1 MIGSTLVAAPRETAL
16 LDALAASA
24 DLLRAA
30 EREEKVACGAWIAP
44 AERVIVLGR
53 MQHAGRVLTSLD
65 LGDWSVARRATTGT
79 AAAVDGALV
88 VSVALPAIDTV
99 FRDATMR
106 TVVNRNVRLLL
117 AGLRSA
123 SVAAA
128 YFGREWIAWQRRPLA
143 VLGLEMTPSGA
154 VLLEALFTLRG
165 SLVLPRELTTDAE
178 RAVDRYPGKMT
189 ASLGE
194 AVGERAPLDA
204 ARAIVDG
211 IAERVG
217 GDTLELKSI
226 AEAPPSE
233 TAEVGRVTSL
243 ESPLPTGAL
252 SVAPRQVPIGWL
264 DVARSPGGMWV
275 GGDVLAPSFALG
287 LGAPPPDGA
296 PMEGASWDDVQR
308 ARDAAR

>member
-1 MIGSTLVAAPRETAL
+1 MIGPTLVAAPRET
-16 LDALAASA
+16 
-24 DLLRAA
+24 DLLRALA
-30 EREEKVACGAWIAP
+30 ESGALLGAAEEEEKVACGAWVSP
-44 AERVIVLGR
+44 ADRSIVLGR
-53 MQHAGRVLTSLD
+53 LQHAGRVLTSLD
-65 LGDWSVARRATTGT
+65 PGGWTVARRASTGT
-79 AAAVDGALV
+79 AVALDGALV

-154 VLLEALFTLRG
+154 VLLEAFFTLRG
-165 SLVLPRELTTDAE
+165 SLALPRELTTDAE
-178 RAVDRYPGKMT
+178 RAVDRYPGKVT
-189 ASLGE
+189 ASLAE
-194 AVGERAPLDA
+194 AVGERAPLDV

-211 IAERVG
+211 IVERVG
-217 GDTLELKSI
+217 SETLDLKAI
-226 AEAPPSE
+226 AGARGSE

-243 ESPLPTGAL
+243 ESPLPEGAHAA
-252 SVAPRQVPIGWL
+252 APRHVPIGWL
-264 DVARSPGGMWV
+264 DLARTPAGMWV

-296 PMEGASWDDVQR
+296 PMEGASWEDVER